1 MDCMDGQSCSRV
13 GSRAECLSRMSRQ
26 DSIGSSL
33 SGWTG
38 GWSAAPGASNFAVVT
53 PPGHAEAFQSHELLV
68 KCPAPKRP
76 PLCSRI
82 PSTSRPTNRSTNPNQ
97 NPLTSRAASAMVR
110 TVSRSSLSVLEAAH
124 TASDLVA
131 LRRNGSRVQL
141 QRIPSPE
148 DLQLQGLQAMAPLQ
162 TPLQRIPSFAEDL
175 GERPL
180 RFA

>member
-1 MDCMDGQSCSRV
+1 
-13 GSRAECLSRMSRQ
+13 
-26 DSIGSSL
+26 
-33 SGWTG
+33 
-38 GWSAAPGASNFAVVT
+38 
-53 PPGHAEAFQSHELLV
+53 
-68 KCPAPKRP
+68 
-76 PLCSRI
+76 
-82 PSTSRPTNRSTNPNQ
+82 
-97 NPLTSRAASAMVR
+97 MVR